1 MNTHVM
7 NIIAASGGVVG
18 VVPLFVPLLILV
30 LLIFGLSWAIK
41 AGKLAEVLLIISGIG
56 GCVALFLGFM
66 SLDGTADGTA
76 DGTELIFGSI
86 LIFTGLHV
94 LTILGLGLRK
104 TPNK

>member
-66 SLDGTADGTA
+66 SLDGTV

>member
-7 NIIAASGGVVG
+7 NIIAASGGVV
-18 VVPLFVPLLILV
+18 VVVPLLILV

-66 SLDGTADGTA
+66 SLDAI

>member
-1 MNTHVM
+1 M
-7 NIIAASGGVVG
+7 NIIAASGGVVA
-18 VVPLFVPLLILV
+18 VVPLLILV

-66 SLDGTADGTA
+66 SLDGT
-76 DGTELIFGSI
+76 ELIFGSI

>member
-1 MNTHVM
+1 M
-7 NIIAASGGVVG
+7 NIIAVSGGVVG
-18 VVPLFVPLLILV
+18 VVPLFV

-66 SLDGTADGTA
+66 SLDGTV

>member
-7 NIIAASGGVVG
+7 NIIAASGGVVA
-18 VVPLFVPLLILV
+18 VVPLLILV

-66 SLDGTADGTA
+66 SLDGT
-76 DGTELIFGSI
+76 ELIFGSI